1 MKKILYSFISV
12 LIVVSFAYAQEESK
26 EAPKET
32 KKEEAKKEEKKT
44 KSVKEYIA
52 DLSSTD
58 EEVVCTAADWLGKE
72 EEEAA
77 VPKLLELLKGDKRVK
92 VRLYSVIAL
101 GLIGE
106 KKTLEAL
113 ESALLNDQDADVRY
127 SSVLAIT
134 RIGIKEK
141 RTVDVLEKA
150 KQSESDP
157 FVLDFLQK
165 MEEKFKEK

>member
-1 MKKILYSFISV
+1 MKKLLYSFISV
-12 LIVVSFAYAQEESK
+12 LILVTFVYAQDESK
-26 EAPKET
+26 DAPKET
-32 KKEEAKKEEKKT
+32 KKEEKKVEKKT

-58 EEVVCTAADWLGKE
+58 EEVVCNAADWLGKE
-72 EEEAA
+72 KEDAA
-77 VPKLLELLKGDKRVK
+77 IPKLLELLKEDKRAK

-101 GLIGE
+101 GLMGD
-106 KKTLEAL
+106 KKILEAL

-127 SSVLAIT
+127 SSLLAIT

-141 RTVDVLEKA
+141 RTVDVLDKV

-157 FVLDFLQK
+157 FIIDFLQK

>member
-1 MKKILYSFISV
+1 MKKLLYSLISV
-12 LIVVSFAYAQEESK
+12 LILVTFVYAQDESK
-26 EAPKET
+26 DAPKET
-32 KKEEAKKEEKKT
+32 KKEEKKEEKT

-58 EEVVCTAADWLGKE
+58 EEVVCKAADWLGKE
-72 EEEAA
+72 EEDAA
-77 VPKLLELLKGDKRVK
+77 IPKLLELLKEDKRAK

-101 GLIGE
+101 GLIGD

-113 ESALLNDQDADVRY
+113 EGALLNDQDADVRY
-127 SSVLAIT
+127 SSLLAIT

-141 RTVDVLEKA
+141 RTIDVLDKV

-157 FVLDFLQK
+157 FIIDFLQK
-165 MEEKFKEK
+165 MEEKFKGK